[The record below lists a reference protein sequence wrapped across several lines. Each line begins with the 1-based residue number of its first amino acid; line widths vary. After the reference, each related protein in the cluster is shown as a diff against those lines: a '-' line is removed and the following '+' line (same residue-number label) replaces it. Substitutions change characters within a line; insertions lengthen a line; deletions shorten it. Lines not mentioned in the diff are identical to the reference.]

1 MTTTTVTTKQ
11 PITGGGIRSV
21 NFFNGRLL
29 TGEDLTFEQHAH
41 QLARLRLGRAVGS
54 GVAYGLEVSAAASTT
69 NARPIV
75 RVEAG
80 LAVNRTGRPLELA
93 GATDV
98 ALARESPDATGTSV
112 LFEDCA
118 PLQPGTYTAGA
129 GVYLLTIAPAQTN
142 DGRAPVS
149 GLANE
154 DAACN
159 VAFSIE
165 GVQFHLLRI
174 ALPASLPSPPG
185 QLRNRL
191 AHAMLGTDDPR
202 RLAFES
208 NPLGSPVGQYGLL
221 DDLRAAGCFDD
232 EHVPLAVLVWTA
244 AEGIRFVDLWGVRR
258 RIVAPP
264 SQTRFPTLVGDR
276 RQAEAEAAFLQ
287 FQEQVAEL
295 LVSGGSLAQV
305 TASER
310 FRFLPPVGLVPIGG
324 AGTSPGFDVD
334 AFLGAQG
341 TEELAT
347 IDAVRLRALVQE
359 SLSHDPIAV
368 GAKEKIQRYLVWEN
382 ELAFENGT
390 VGRRTLVFARR
401 TLAHRGTAR
410 FGRARFGRSSFA
422 QSAT

>member
-1 MTTTTVTTKQ
+1 VTATTVTTQQ

-29 TGEDLTFEQHAH
+29 TGEDLTHEQDAH
-41 QLARLRLGRAVGS
+41 RLARLRLGRALGS
-54 GVAYGLEVSAAASTT
+54 GVAWGLEVAPAASTT
-69 NARPIV
+69 NALPVV

-80 LAVNRTGRPLELA
+80 LAVNRNGRPLELA

-98 ALARESPDATGTSV
+98 ALARTSTDGTGASV

-118 PLQPGTYTAGA
+118 PLQPGTYTAGT
-129 GVYLLTIAPAQTN
+129 GVYLLTIAPAQSA

-149 GLANE
+149 GLGNE

-174 ALPASLPSPPG
+174 ALPPSLLDPPD

-191 AHAMLGTDDPR
+191 AHLMLGTADPR
-202 RLAFES
+202 RRAFAS
-208 NPLGSPVGQYGLL
+208 DPLGAQVGEYGLL
-221 DDLRAAGCFDD
+221 DDLRAASCFDD

-244 AEGIRFVDLWGVRR
+244 ADGIRFVDGWAARR
-258 RIVAPP
+258 RIVAPA
-264 SQTRFPTLVGDR
+264 SSTRFATLVGDR

-287 FQEQVAEL
+287 FQAQVAEL
-295 LVSGGSLAQV
+295 VAAGGAL
-305 TASER
+305 TAGAAAR
-310 FRFLPPVGLVPIGG
+310 FRYLPPVGIVPI
-324 AGTSPGFDVD
+324 AGPSGPAGFDVD
-334 AFLGAQG
+334 GFLGDQG
-341 TEELAT
+341 TDELAT
-347 IDAVRLRALVQE
+347 LDAAQLRALVQE
-359 SLSHDPIAV
+359 SLWHDPIEV

-382 ELAFENGT
+382 ELAVEDGSA
-390 VGRRTLVFARR
+390 GRRALVFARR
-401 TLAHRGTAR
+401 TLPHRGTAR
-410 FGRARFGRSSFA
+410 FGHARFGRGRFA